1 MTETLVQAYNYLA
14 KGGPV
19 MILIGLCSIVAV
31 AIVIERYLALKKTV
45 IFPKPM
51 MRSFNE
57 SMRKKDW
64 QSIAQLSQVYDVPLT
79 RLSSLVLSH
88 GNSNYQ
94 QKKDAVEMQGRLELE
109 GLEKNLNLLGSIASI
124 SPLLGLLGTV
134 TGMIKTF
141 AAIKLVG
148 VGDPLELSAGISEAL
163 LNTAAG
169 LLVAIPAYVLHR
181 HFYKKIDH
189 YGLKLEELS
198 QSLLNNF
205 KTKENDTSVQDNK
218 HKKES

>member
-31 AIVIERYLALKKTV
+31 AIVIERFLALKKTV
-45 IFPKPM
+45 IFPKPL
-51 MRSFNE
+51 MRSFYE
-57 SMRKKDW
+57 SLSNKDW

-79 RLSSLVLSH
+79 RLSALVLSQN
-88 GNSNYQ
+88 NSEYQ
-94 QKKDAVEMQGRLELE
+94 QKKDAVEMQGRIELE

-181 HFYKKIDH
+181 YFYKKIDH

-198 QSLLNNF
+198 QSLLNHF
-205 KTKENDTSVQDNK
+205 KSTEKDK
-218 HKKES
+218 